1 MVKINTNLGV
11 SVNLENAPAP
21 KPIMN
26 VGEEKIVGKDRF
38 GALADTLAQ
47 INPTIKKLAD
57 KDLKAKAE
65 ALSLIHI

>member
-26 VGEEKIVGKDRF
+26 VGEEKIVGKD
-38 GALADTLAQ
+38 
-47 INPTIKKLAD
+47 NKCYK
-57 KDLKAKAE
+57 E
-65 ALSLIHI
+65 VN